1 MDIMINGRFLKNFEK
16 AKALKAL
23 GYILIWDVWIGA
35 RFMKIILNNATA
47 YHTAYCGFKGYWISP
62 LSKIDLRTV
71 IK

>member
-1 MDIMINGRFLKNFEK
+1 
-16 AKALKAL
+16 
-23 GYILIWDVWIGA
+23 
-35 RFMKIILNNATA
+35 MKIILNNATA